1 MVSLLLLLQ
10 AIHVAA
16 ALAAAAASASAA
28 CCGHCRRARGTEV
41 NVTVVAVESI
51 LSGVAS
57 RFLGAAVVGYF
68 LCLKQS

>member
-1 MVSLLLLLQ
+1 MVSLLLLQ

-16 ALAAAAASASAA
+16 ALAAAAASAAAA